1 MNFKCVFQE
10 CGLKFNNITENV
22 FSKHLD
28 EFHSDELIENAKR
41 ENISIETMKMM
52 TISNSKVFINS

>member
-1 MNFKCVFQE
+1 MNFKCVFQD

-22 FSKHLD
+22 FRQHLD
-28 EFHSDELIENAKR
+28 EVHSDELIENAKR
-41 ENISIETMKMM
+41 ESISIETMKMM